1 MNVELQT
8 DDDIR
13 TTRRIF
19 IRRTW
24 ELNNLLCLKA
34 SAQRHLSKWS
44 IHL

>member
-24 ELNNLLCLKA
+24 EL
-34 SAQRHLSKWS
+34 
-44 IHL
+44 